1 MGGLERDITFA
12 SLACGKDDSTIFAL
26 PQEPRQLVG
35 SQESLASS
43 INTTLCNSIWV
54 SQLSDASIF
63 FELKERA
70 KWSRDSAEKKNAIK
84 ELSNHGDVA
93 LPALD
98 EILSV
103 TAYDEIKAACM
114 EAIKAIKGKETRA
127 AAQDQKKE
135 DQEGSVGAGVKLAD
149 LPP

>member
-1 MGGLERDITFA
+1 MGQQPCAAAVCE
-12 SLACGKDDSTIFAL
+12 
-26 PQEPRQLVG
+26 
-35 SQESLASS
+35 ESIPSS
-43 INTTLCNSIWV
+43 INTTLCNSRRV
-54 SQLSDASIF
+54 SQLSDRKIF

-70 KWSRDSAEKKNAIK
+70 KWSRDLAEKKTAIK
-84 ELSNHGDVA
+84 ELSNHGDMA

-114 EAIKAIKGKETRA
+114 EAIKAIKGKDAGA

-135 DQEGSVGAGVKLAD
+135 DQEGSVGAEVKLAD